1 MSGHSHWS
9 GIKHKKGAK
18 DAKRGVIFS
27 KLLNAVSAAAK
38 SESNPQFNPRLRT
51 AVQTAREANV
61 PNENI
66 ERAIKKAAE
75 KTDELEELTMEAYG
89 PGGIA
94 ILIEAIT
101 DSRNRTISETKKIIS
116 DAGCKWA
123 EPGSV
128 RWAFSAEG
136 GSLPAGRQAPGG
148 SSNYSGGWVAK
159 FPQDINDEDKEKL
172 LFAVEKIQDQND
184 VQSVY
189 TNAS

>member
-9 GIKHKKGAK
+9 GIKHKKGAT

-27 KLLNAVSAAAK
+27 KLLSAVSVAAK
-38 SESNPQFNPRLRT
+38 SEPNPQFNPRLRT
-51 AVQTAREANV
+51 AVQTARNANV

-89 PGGIA
+89 PGGVA

-101 DSRNRTISETKKIIS
+101 DSHNRTISEMKKVIL

-128 RWAFSAEG
+128 RWAFDPPQVG
-136 GSLPAGRQAPGG
+136 QA
-148 SSNYSGGWVAK
+148 GGWVAK
-159 FPQDINDEDKEKL
+159 FPQELSPKDKEKL
-172 LFAVEKIQDQND
+172 LLAVENIQEHDD
-184 VQSVY
+184 VQAVY
-189 TNAS
+189 TNAN